1 MAEPLCGKL
10 LVLCRIQQML
20 QVEKVVK
27 VLKPGPVGV
36 KEHKYSD
43 GELKAARAV
52 AEKAKEN
59 WSQISKQS

>member
-1 MAEPLCGKL
+1 MWQAACFVQDTTDASSGESG
-10 LVLCRIQQML
+10 Q
-20 QVEKVVK
+20 

-43 GELKAARAV
+43 GELKAATAV
-52 AEKAKEN
+52 AEKAQEN

>member
-1 MAEPLCGKL
+1 MMQGLMQ
-10 LVLCRIQQML
+10 LVISRLRIQQML